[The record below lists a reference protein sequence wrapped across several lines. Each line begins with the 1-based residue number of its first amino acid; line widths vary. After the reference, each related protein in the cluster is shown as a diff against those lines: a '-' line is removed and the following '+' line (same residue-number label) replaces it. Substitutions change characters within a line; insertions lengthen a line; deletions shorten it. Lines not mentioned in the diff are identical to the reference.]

1 MSNTEFVEFLKSED
15 LIIVSKKQLL
25 DLMIEVNVKTAV
37 DKRVKWIDRKTAVAK
52 YGVSNHWLKCAEE
65 DVSSLLKVNKGKGKT
80 SPKKYLESSLIEEQ
94 QRQAECY

>member
-1 MSNTEFVEFLKSED
+1 MINVVSLEELKNQGL
-15 LIIVSKKQLL
+15 LIVDKKQFL
-25 DLMIEVNVKTAV
+25 DLLIEVNIKSGV

-52 YGVSNHWLKCAEE
+52 YGVSSHWLKCAEE
-65 DVSSLLKVNKGKGKT
+65 DTYSLLKVNKGKGKT